1 MSDTA
6 FPPTGL
12 YAALLAAV
20 LLTACGQQQEPSP
33 PATPATSAPP
43 AAQAPDS
50 GADEARQAPARQPGA
65 AATVTLTDADDGR
78 AVALQRGQGVEM
90 RLSADRNAGYTW
102 IPVQNPLPVLGT
114 DGAPLYDSEGD
125 HAAGTE
131 IWRFIALE
139 PGHAHLVFEYRRPLE
154 QGAPPQKSITFHFD
168 VE

>member
-1 MSDTA
+1 MSDRA
-6 FPPTGL
+6 FPTTGL

-20 LLTACGQQQEPSP
+20 LLAACGQQQEPTP
-33 PATPATSAPP
+33 PAAPAASAPP
-43 AAQAPDS
+43 AAQAADS
-50 GADEARQAPARQPGA
+50 DADKARPAPAGQPGA

-90 RLSADRNAGYTW
+90 RLSADRSAGYTW

-114 DGAPLYDSEGD
+114 DGAPLYDSQGEQ
-125 HAAGTE
+125 AAGTE

-139 PGHAHLVFEYRRPLE
+139 PGHAHVVFEYRRPLE
-154 QGAPPQKSITFHFD
+154 KGAPPQKSITFHFD